1 MTQVC
6 RALNLFH
13 CRTTT
18 AAFLYGVRGSPAPH
32 QLSALDKV
40 SALADQYQPGQRQQ
54 QAKSYTLSAA
64 NRLTLQFPPQREIG
78 RTEVGIIRSRSGWK
92 AGVALFNLTP
102 ACSHC
107 SQPARF
113 PSVMLTAKKKT
124 QTNKKPEACFLL
136 H

>member
-13 CRTTT
+13 RRTTGCSGGGQLPRSSIE
-18 AAFLYGVRGSPAPH
+18 FRGSPAPH

-54 QAKSYTLSAA
+54 RAKSYTLSAA

-78 RTEVGIIRSRSGWK
+78 RTEVGIIRSRCGRK
-92 AGVALFNLTP
+92 AGVTFFFFSKFDAGLF
-102 ACSHC
+102 
-107 SQPARF
+107 
-113 PSVMLTAKKKT
+113 
-124 QTNKKPEACFLL
+124 
-136 H
+136 